1 MLVALLAGLSG
12 YTNSAL
18 AWLLDTVTGIADR
31 PIDLSPWGAELVAEA
46 QRARQRVNTLLP
58 PIGLQPPTRFEAF
71 VNCPNCGH
79 YACHWLRVP
88 QPSHPRTPREIALGK
103 FAAIEAELLLRAVYV
118 DAIQHGDI
126 EVIRTCTQCQHE
138 WGMT

>member
-12 YTNSAL
+12 YTNGAL
-18 AWLLDTVTGIADR
+18 AWLLDTVAGIADR
-31 PIDLSPWGAELVAEA
+31 PVDLSPWGAELVAEA
-46 QRARQRVNTLLP
+46 QRARQRVNALLP

-79 YACHWLRVP
+79 YACHPLHVPGLRP
-88 QPSHPRTPREIALGK
+88 QPPVRS
-103 FAAIEAELLLRAVYV
+103 V
-118 DAIQHGDI
+118 DLVDI

-138 WGMT
+138 WGQT